1 MFKIYFS
8 NEMKRLK
15 LNRGDICNLLGITR
29 PTLNSRLENP
39 SSLQVKEIKILK
51 EQGFIMPLE
60 LLEN

>member
-15 LNRGDICNLLGITR
+15 LNRGDICQLLGITR

-39 SSLQVKEIKILK
+39 RSLQVKEIKILK
-51 EQGFIMPLE
+51 EQGFIMPLA

>member
-15 LNRGDICNLLGITR
+15 LNRGDICQLLGITR
-29 PTLNSRLENP
+29 PTLKSRLENP